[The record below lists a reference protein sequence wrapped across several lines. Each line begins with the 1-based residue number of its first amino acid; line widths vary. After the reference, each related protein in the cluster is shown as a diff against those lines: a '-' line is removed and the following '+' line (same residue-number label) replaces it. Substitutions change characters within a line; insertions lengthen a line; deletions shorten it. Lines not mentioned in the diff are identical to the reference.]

1 MIVLWL
7 AAGILARTEEA
18 TQATGGGGWIHNRTS
33 EEVERDRRTQW
44 RKADERRDEIRRQ
57 IMAVLEPVSTE
68 TQIEKAEQSDAG
80 TIDLAERVVRRPDVL
95 SLENS
100 NLLLQLIQELQD
112 VRLHMQ
118 EAQRYVLQEEEA
130 MVLLLAA

>member
-1 MIVLWL
+1 
-7 AAGILARTEEA
+7 
-18 TQATGGGGWIHNRTS
+18 
-33 EEVERDRRTQW
+33 
-44 RKADERRDEIRRQ
+44 
-57 IMAVLEPVSTE
+57 MAVLEPVSTE

-100 NLLLQLIQELQD
+100 NLFLQLIQELQD

-130 MVLLLAA
+130 MVLLLVA